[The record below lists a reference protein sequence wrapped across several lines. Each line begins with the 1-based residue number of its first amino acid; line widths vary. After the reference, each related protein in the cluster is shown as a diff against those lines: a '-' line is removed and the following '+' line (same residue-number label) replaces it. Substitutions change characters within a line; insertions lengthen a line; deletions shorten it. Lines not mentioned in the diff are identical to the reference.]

1 MKLQPIG
8 LYLLIVACS
17 FVLFIFGMQM
27 NENKYETYVEST
39 PKSTGHND
47 NQHVA
52 TSEPSHQAQLAIAAY
67 TQLNSQLQDIV
78 EQVSYLAEK
87 VEKVEKEAS
96 HLIQD
101 NAIND
106 DATSTRDNADVAE
119 VSLSPEEEMAKQ
131 MAIINQTFEQQDFY
145 SAWAQEAESRLQY
158 AFSSQDLANHT
169 IHSLECR
176 TSLCKLE
183 ITSLNGTAGG
193 FHEALRDQIS
203 DILPAGAMMPS
214 ENGVT
219 VFLAQTP
226 ELLNTH

>member
-1 MKLQPIG
+1 MKLQPVG

-27 NENKYETYVEST
+27 NENEYETFVEST
-39 PKSTGHND
+39 SKSTGHND

-52 TSEPSHQAQLAIAAY
+52 TSEPSHQAQLAITAY

-87 VEKVEKEAS
+87 VEKVEKDAS
-96 HLIQD
+96 HLIQT
-101 NAIND
+101 NTIND
-106 DATSTRDNADVAE
+106 DADMAE

-131 MAIINQTFEQQDFY
+131 MAIIAQTFEQQDFY
-145 SAWAQEAESRLQY
+145 SAWGQEAESRLQY

-203 DILPAGAMMPS
+203 DILPAGAMMPG

-219 VFLAQTP
+219 VFLARTP